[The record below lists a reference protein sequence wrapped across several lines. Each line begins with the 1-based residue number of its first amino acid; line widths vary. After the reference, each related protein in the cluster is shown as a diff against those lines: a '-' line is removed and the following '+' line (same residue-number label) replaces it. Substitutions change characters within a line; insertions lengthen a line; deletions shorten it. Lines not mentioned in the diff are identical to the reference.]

1 MQGRR
6 QAARAAAATRPATYR
21 GAAAR
26 PAAAALGEIN
36 VTPLV
41 DVVLV
46 LLLVF
51 MVTAPM
57 MSRGIDVSL
66 PVANQPQIDPE
77 DRITVSVNARRADLH
92 GRQAR
97 QRRCC
102 SRTSSEG
109 MMEGRPAKVVYLRA
123 DEGLRYGKV
132 IAVVDKHQEGGR
144 GPDRLRVRAAAGEGA
159 RVNDAVDR

>member
-1 MQGRR
+1 M
-6 QAARAAAATRPATYR
+6 QAAGGGNDAGIHAAATYHGLRKRSAPS
-21 GAAAR
+21 
-26 PAAAALGEIN
+26 ALGEIN

-66 PVANQPQIDPE
+66 PVADQPQTDPE
-77 DRITVSVNARRADLH
+77 DRITITINAREQIFIGDRPINAVLLED
-92 GRQAR
+92 RVR
-97 QRRCC
+97 
-102 SRTSSEG
+102 G
-109 MMEGRPAKVVYLRA
+109 MMEGRAAKVVYLRA

-132 IAVVDKHQEGGR
+132 IEVVDRIKK
-144 GPDRLRVRAAAGEGA
+144 AGVEQIGFVYVLPGEKA
-159 RVNDAVDR
+159 RR

>member
-1 MQGRR
+1 MAMQGGGGDSGGRSG
-6 QAARAAAATRPATYR
+6 TIYR
-21 GAAAR
+21 GLRSRGGASMM
-26 PAAAALGEIN
+26 GEIN

-66 PVANQPQIDPE
+66 PVADQPQIAPE
-77 DRITVSVNARRADLH
+77 DRLTVFVSGDGRIFLGDRPVNIVLLEDELR
-92 GRQAR
+92 GRMAGKAE
-97 QRRCC
+97 
-102 SRTSSEG
+102 S
-109 MMEGRPAKVVYLRA
+109 VVYLRA

-132 IAVVDKHQEGGR
+132 IEVVDKIK
-144 GPDRLRVRAAAGEGA
+144 RAGVQRIGFAYSLPGEKK
-159 RVNDAVDR
+159 